1 MKEVFTACSYVA
13 SEEKRNETA
22 ENIICGEPRTKELTE
37 DEKQALIKEEVE
49 KRVGEER
56 KTAYDEGMKA
66 GKESVQQESENA
78 SMEDLVKS
86 IRNLAECVS
95 EGMLDVVNEVSSLVE
110 KEADKHKTIEKE
122 VVRELTEEEIKDMVL
137 RYIHDNINQVGELIT
152 SAQNYKSKETKESEE
167 SELEQGLGVL

>member
-1 MKEVFTACSYVA
+1 
-13 SEEKRNETA
+13 
-22 ENIICGEPRTKELTE
+22 
-37 DEKQALIKEEVE
+37 
-49 KRVGEER
+49 
-56 KTAYDEGMKA
+56 MKA
-66 GKESVQQESENA
+66 GKESVQQESENS